1 MIAKFRLRKAHHR
14 EKVMREI
21 AIHKELKHANVVRM
35 YSSFEDEDNVYMVLE
50 LCKLKVGL
58 TDRQTDRASLS
69 LSMRT
74 RASVSDVVH
83 CSR

>member
-50 LCKLKVGL
+50 LCKLKVRDG
-58 TDRQTDRASLS
+58 RF
-69 LSMRT
+69 T
-74 RASVSDVVH
+74 R
-83 CSR
+83 SRPRVCPHMIARFVKQ